1 MKKRKKI
8 ITIHSLSDVPRFKS
22 ENEER
27 KYWETH
33 DLSYELCEELYNP
46 KINRESRSLQKR
58 LRMTDR
64 RKPLKK
70 T

>member
-8 ITIHSLSDVPRFKS
+8 MTINSLSEVPQFRS
-22 ENEER
+22 EDEER

-33 DLSYELCEELYNP
+33 DLSYKLCEKLSDP
-46 KINRESRSLQKR
+46 KINREARKLQKR

-64 RKPLKK
+64 RR
-70 T
+70 